1 MLAPSLAPPA
11 RAALNS
17 LGLRKA
23 PAETRVVVAM
33 SGGVDS
39 SVTAAM
45 LAAEGY
51 DVVGVTMQLYDH
63 GEATHRKG
71 ACCAGQ
77 DIHDAR
83 DVAAR
88 LGIPHYVLDYE
99 ERFREKV
106 IEPFA
111 RAYVAGETPV
121 PCVACNQHMKFADL
135 FAAANDLGADLLATG
150 HYVVSRDDERGTERS
165 TERPTGSRPELFPV
179 RHHPRAARRVSGIP
193 LGTMPK
199 ARVRE
204 LAREYGLVI
213 AEKADSQDICFVPSG
228 HYTDMIERLMPGASV
243 PGEIVNV
250 DGRVLG
256 RHNGVV
262 HYTIGQRR
270 GIGVAAAE
278 ALYVVALDAANARVV
293 VGPRSSLAM
302 ARLRLRDVNWIG
314 EGEIADLPDDGLLI
328 AARVRSTRPPALAPL
343 SRTGEIEFVQPK
355 TAYRRARR
363 AYSMT
368 PSTRTHGCSG
378 AVYRRWL
385 SGRPQWRRS
394 TTNPTRRKRK
404 PLLAHEMGQ
413 NLDDLSAPEL
423 MDRIGLLRAEIER
436 LERAIEARQA
446 TRAAADLGIQDL
458 TCEGRAACAQDRRC
472 SLKMQLTL
480 TDHE

>member
-1 MLAPSLAPPA
+1 MLAPSVATPVRAPF
-11 RAALNS
+11 NS
-17 LGLRKA
+17 LGLHKA
-23 PAETRVVVAM
+23 PSDTRVVVAM

-77 DIHDAR
+77 DIYDAR

-88 LGIPHYVLDYE
+88 LGIPHYLLDYE

-106 IEPFA
+106 ILPFA

-121 PCVACNQHMKFADL
+121 PCVACNQQMKFADL

-150 HYVVSRDDERGTERS
+150 HYVVSRDDEHGGRALYRAVDAVRDQS
-165 TERPTGSRPELFPV
+165 YFLFATT
-179 RHHPRAARRVSGIP
+179 RAQLARLRFP

-199 ARVRE
+199 TRVRE
-204 LAREYGLVI
+204 LAREYGLAI

-228 HYTDMIERLMPGASV
+228 HYTDIIERLMPGASV
-243 PGEIVNV
+243 PGEIVDV
-250 DGRVLG
+250 YGRALG

-293 VGPRSSLAM
+293 VGPRSSLAV

-314 EGEIADLPDDGLLI
+314 EGEIADLPASGRPI
-328 AARVRSTRPPALAPL
+328 AARVRSTRPPAPAVLTP
-343 SRTGEIEFVQPK
+343 TGEIEYVQPESGVSPGQ
-355 TAYRRARR
+355 ACVFYDSINPNARVL
-363 AYSMT
+363 
-368 PSTRTHGCSG
+368 GG
-378 AVYRRWL
+378 
-385 SGRPQWRRS
+385 GF
-394 TTNPTRRKRK
+394 
-404 PLLAHEMGQ
+404 
-413 NLDDLSAPEL
+413 
-423 MDRIGLLRAEIER
+423 I
-436 LERAIEARQA
+436 
-446 TRAAADLGIQDL
+446 AAG
-458 TCEGRAACAQDRRC
+458 
-472 SLKMQLTL
+472 
-480 TDHE
+480 